1 MAVLGQWALVG
12 LKEMCICACVCVCTC
27 AYKWGEG
34 GLLLRASR
42 VLFASPERPTG
53 EILSGACLSRCFPH
67 SACSIA
73 RKWVRGETYDYVCV
87 YVCVSRGPVLSALR
101 CFDCHD
107 IMCLNTVTPSPHLT
121 HTHTHPLSA
130 FYFFFKGSAH
140 QQGPLFCECR
150 IFGFSSVPPFP
161 PTPTPKTPTLTAF
174 SLAYVFHFD

>member
-1 MAVLGQWALVG
+1 
-12 LKEMCICACVCVCTC
+12 MCICACVCVCTC

-107 IMCLNTVTPSPHLT
+107 IMCLNTVTLSPHLT
-121 HTHTHPLSA
+121 HTHSHTPS
-130 FYFFFKGSAH
+130 FCFFFLLQRFRASTRA
-140 QQGPLFCECR
+140 P
-150 IFGFSSVPPFP
+150 FSVNVAYLAFHWCPHSP
-161 PTPTPKTPTLTAF
+161 PTPKTPTLTAF

>member
-107 IMCLNTVTPSPHLT
+107 IMCLNTVTLSPHLT
-121 HTHTHPLSA
+121 HTLFLLFLSSSKVPRIN
-130 FYFFFKGSAH
+130 KG
-140 QQGPLFCECR
+140 PFFCECR

-161 PTPTPKTPTLTAF
+161 PPHPKDPHPHCIFPRLCF
-174 SLAYVFHFD
+174 SL

>member
-1 MAVLGQWALVG
+1 MR
-12 LKEMCICACVCVCTC
+12 VCVCTC

-107 IMCLNTVTPSPHLT
+107 IMCLNTVTLSPHLT
-121 HTHTHPLSA
+121 HTLFLLFLSSSKVPRIN
-130 FYFFFKGSAH
+130 KG
-140 QQGPLFCECR
+140 PFFCECR

-161 PTPTPKTPTLTAF
+161 PPHPKDPHPHCIFPRLCF
-174 SLAYVFHFD
+174 SL